1 MDRDVIINNGHFAF
15 KAAFDEHEVVMRG
28 IENVEIRDGIVYGGE
43 PEKPIKIVDV
53 KVLPDMMLLL
63 RFNNEELR
71 LFDAALLEGPVF
83 EPLHDEKVFSK
94 PVIDHGVITWLN
106 GAIDCAPEYMY
117 EHSYPQSR
125 EFAALP
131 QFI

>member
-1 MDRDVIINNGHFAF
+1 MF
-15 KAAFDEHEVVMRG
+15 
-28 IENVEIRDGIVYGGE
+28 IRDGIVYGGE

-125 EFAALP
+125 EFAAPP

>member
-1 MDRDVIINNGHFAF
+1 MFV
-15 KAAFDEHEVVMRG
+15 
-28 IENVEIRDGIVYGGE
+28 RDGIVYGGE

-125 EFAALP
+125 EFAAPPPHNVKRKSLTLKDFILP
-131 QFI
+131 RHWEFQQTSPGYEH